1 MLSDEEKKL
10 KKKIRDKT
18 RYENDPEFRLKKINQ
33 AKEYQRRKRQAT
45 RKVTFTYID
54 KDILKGV

>member
-18 RYENDPEFRLKKINQ
+18 RYENDTEFRVKKINQ

-54 KDILKGV
+54 KNILKGV